1 MTLNNCKIWR
11 NRHRHKT
18 VASDFVVENIALHN
32 RLSGL
37 PILVSGGSPLATRTS
52 EAARMKAALN
62 QDFRTNV
69 KWLEEKSI
77 NTFESAR
84 NARQQL

>member
-1 MTLNNCKIWR
+1 MR
-11 NRHRHKT
+11 NRHCHKIGMGH
-18 VASDFVVENIALHN
+18 FVVKNIALHN
-32 RLSGL
+32 RLSRL
-37 PILVSGGSPLATRTS
+37 PILVSGGSPFATRTS

-62 QDFRTNV
+62 QDFHTDV

-84 NARQQL
+84 YARQQL